1 VVEAENLEVEESEV
15 GAALDRI
22 LQPLSESKDAVRRA
36 LDTPAGR
43 RRIRLDLLTDK
54 AVARLVQ
61 IARGEAPALPE
72 KGRDVVSAAEG
83 PPSAAPGLP
92 EGHRDGVS
100 EAEGLPPAPAEVQAA
115 SQGEGLS

>member
-1 VVEAENLEVEESEV
+1 VVEAENLEVEEPEV
-15 GAALDRI
+15 EAALDRI
-22 LQPLSESKDAVRRA
+22 LEPLSESKDAVRRA

-72 KGRDVVSAAEG
+72 KGRDVVSAAEE
-83 PPSAAPGLP
+83 PPLAA
-92 EGHRDGVS
+92 
-100 EAEGLPPAPAEVQAA
+100 LPPAPAEVQAA
-115 SQGEGLS
+115 SQGGGPS